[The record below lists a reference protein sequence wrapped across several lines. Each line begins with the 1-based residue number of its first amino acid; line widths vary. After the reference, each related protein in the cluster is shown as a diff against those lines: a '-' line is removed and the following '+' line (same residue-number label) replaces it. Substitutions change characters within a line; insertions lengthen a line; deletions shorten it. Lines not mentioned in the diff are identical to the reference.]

1 MEKKRVYEYAK
12 EHKVS
17 SKTVLDKAKQLGID
31 YHSHMSTMEDG
42 DIKKLNQSIS
52 STAGNQVAK
61 PSAPQSN
68 ATQKKQPTENKKA
81 PATRTHKTTDKSALR
96 KNTDMR
102 N

>member
-42 DIKKLNQSIS
+42 DIKKLNQS
-52 STAGNQVAK
+52 
-61 PSAPQSN
+61 
-68 ATQKKQPTENKKA
+68 
-81 PATRTHKTTDKSALR
+81 
-96 KNTDMR
+96 
-102 N
+102 

>member
-42 DIKKLNQSIS
+42 DNPSLPLLEIRLPSRVHRNPMRHRKSNQQKTKRRLQQEHIKLLIR
-52 STAGNQVAK
+52 VI
-61 PSAPQSN
+61 
-68 ATQKKQPTENKKA
+68 
-81 PATRTHKTTDKSALR
+81 
-96 KNTDMR
+96 
-102 N
+102 